1 MYRHVVLFQIKEGV
15 PRDDIDAAMES
26 LRNLVAFAHSGE
38 VALSEDSRK
47 GTVIVEDVTF
57 ASRDAF
63 LDFRSSQEHH
73 EVAEVMRQ
81 ISDWLC
87 GDWVPSPRSSSS

>member
-15 PRDDIDAAMES
+15 PREVIEAAMES
-26 LRNLVAFAHSGE
+26 LRALIAVARSGE
-38 VALSEDSRK
+38 VAVSEDSRK

-63 LDFRSSQEHH
+63 LEFRSSEQHH
-73 EVAEVMRQ
+73 EVAVTMRQ
-81 ISDWLC
+81 ISEWLC
-87 GDWVPSPRSSSS
+87 GDWVPSPGSR